1 VTVLNK
7 EKIYPTNNGRKV
19 CLYVA
24 FQKRV
29 NGKIKEI
36 YCGQQSKNSSY
47 IKAYSLEVEHL
58 EKRLEIYRDA
68 LMDAKENLASYQ
80 ESNVEDSTSVT
91 SKNGIKVAPEIEIG
105 EGT

>member
-1 VTVLNK
+1 VTVLK
-7 EKIYPTNNGRKV
+7 KQKPYPTKKANKV
-19 CLYVA
+19 CRYVA

-29 NGKIKEI
+29 NGEIKET
-36 YCGQQSKNSSY
+36 YCGLQSKNSSY